1 MKDITFS
8 FDDSHADVKPF
19 SALSEEA
26 RRLRDAQK
34 RGYDEERCFL
44 NIAEDDDLTSAA
56 VKMAKEKR
64 APCLIVVGVGGSNL
78 GTMAVQEAVKGDA
91 TVFYADAADP
101 DAMNRLLKKTAPFF
115 KRGGAV
121 LNCVTKSGATAETLA
136 NFETILAAFRVGK
149 AWKERV
155 VITTDRGSPLR
166 IRAGSEGFSL
176 LEIPKRIAGRY
187 SVLSPAGIFP
197 LAFMG
202 VDVHALTKG
211 AADAAKNFLSD
222 RSSPPAVSA
231 SVIFRHMK
239 EGKNIHDTFLFS
251 PDLESVGMWG
261 RQLTA
266 ESLGKEFDISG
277 RSVNAGITPTVSLVQ
292 DLHSMVQLYLAG
304 PRDRFTSFVHAEP
317 SSDLIIPPSA
327 LPWLAGQSYS
337 RLAYALYG
345 GTKQA
350 FRKAR
355 RPFMEI
361 LLPDKSERSIG
372 QYLHFKMLETVYLAR
387 LLNVNPFD
395 QPAVESYKSEARRI
409 LAYNMASAFFPS
421 KKGG

>member
-1 MKDITFS
+1 MKDLKFS
-8 FDDSHADVKPF
+8 FDDSRVDVKPF

-26 RRLRDAQK
+26 RRLGDAQK

-44 NIAEDDDLTSAA
+44 NLAEDGDLRGAA
-56 VKMAKEKR
+56 VKLAKEKR
-64 APCLIVVGVGGSNL
+64 APCLVVVGIGGSNL

-101 DAMNRLLKKTAPFF
+101 DSVNRLLKKTAPFF
-115 KRGGAV
+115 RRGDAV
-121 LNCVTKSGATAETLA
+121 LNCVTKSGATTETLV
-136 NFETILAAFRVGK
+136 NFETVLSAFRAGR

-155 VITTDRGSPLR
+155 VVTTDRDSPLWA
-166 IRAGSEGFSL
+166 RAAIEGFSL

-202 VDVHALTKG
+202 VDVHALAKG
-211 AADAAKNFLSD
+211 AADATKNFLND
-222 RSSPPAVSA
+222 RNSPPAVSA
-231 SVIFRHMK
+231 SVGFRHMK
-239 EGKNIHDTFLFS
+239 EGKNVHDTFLFS

-277 RSVNAGITPTVSLVQ
+277 RLVNAGITPTVSLVQ

-304 PRDRFTSFVHAEP
+304 PRDRFTSFVHAGS

-327 LPWLAGQSYS
+327 PPWLAGQSYS
-337 RLAYALYG
+337 RLTDALYG
-345 GTKQA
+345 GTKEA

-361 LLPDKSERSIG
+361 LLPDKTERSVG

-409 LAYNMASAFFPS
+409 LGER
-421 KKGG
+421 K